1 MAQGVTKLK
10 ANPAKKTQNAHKA
23 SKNASITKKG
33 KKAVPP
39 KKKNEVELK
48 TNMKKLSS
56 SINNNIEKEMVG
68 KASSGPLHILKDK
81 DAKGKK

>member
-10 ANPAKKTQNAHKA
+10 SNPNVKKTHNAHKA

-48 TNMKKLSS
+48 TNMKVSL
-56 SINNNIEKEMVG
+56 M
-68 KASSGPLHILKDK
+68 
-81 DAKGKK
+81 

>member
-10 ANPAKKTQNAHKA
+10 ANPTKKTHNAHKQ

-33 KKAVPP
+33 KKAIPP

-48 TNMKKLSS
+48 TNMKV
-56 SINNNIEKEMVG
+56 IY
-68 KASSGPLHILKDK
+68 
-81 DAKGKK
+81 